1 MCTWLV
7 RLAVVALLL
16 SLALIRTPERASAC
30 LCKEFPSAED
40 MLARSA
46 AVFAGRVVN
55 MSDPGG
61 SFDPAVGSG
70 YRVVKFRVSR
80 VWKGEPFSTIFL
92 VDAGGSCTA
101 NFRVGGEYL
110 VYAYRITEDDAG
122 SSTLTGSLATGACSR
137 PWRLQNAQADIDVLG
152 EGRLPEAGMVT
163 PVPGEATSPDPPAP
177 GEATSPDPS
186 APGEA
191 TSPDPPVGRWAMGLV
206 AGAIALAA
214 MGLLYVRRTRL
225 RVAWRRAGHRD
236 GERD

>member
-1 MCTWLV
+1 M
-7 RLAVVALLL
+7 RL
-16 SLALIRTPERASAC
+16 RA

-177 GEATSPDPS
+177 GEGDIARPFCAGGGDIARSPCRALGDG
-186 APGEA
+186 PG
-191 TSPDPPVGRWAMGLV
+191 GRGDRSGCN
-206 AGAIALAA
+206 GASVRTPNAFARCVEESRA
-214 MGLLYVRRTRL
+214 SRRRT
-225 RVAWRRAGHRD
+225 
-236 GERD
+236 